1 MTCQGNFQKN
11 PGGNSLPAP
20 CLSAWGGTLK
30 FNGTRT
36 IGTSALMN
44 STTPE
49 QDLPLGNSD
58 FALLRQNNKIYVD
71 KTTMVHQLAK
81 GVGNKVFIARP
92 RRFGKSLLVS
102 TFESLFKYGLRDFQG
117 LAIESQWTDTTY
129 NVVRLDFSE
138 TKNFTT
144 GAEFQKRIDSVLTLA
159 FGNVGFA
166 YAPDPLHTVCDQLSD
181 WLSKYPKNSLVL
193 LIDEYDAPLTACLDK
208 PDLFEQVR
216 SSLSDFYSRLKKND
230 GALRFLFITGITKY
244 SKVSIFSE
252 LNNLNDITL
261 DVEYGTLLGYTAEEL
276 GRYFGN
282 YIARAAEVLELPPE
296 ELLARMR
303 ERYDGYCFD
312 GQALSHVYSPWSTL
326 MFLTKPRNGL
336 ENYWI
341 ESGGQTS
348 LLMNFIKGHSLKD
361 PDQYG
366 RPQVI
371 EKTRLS
377 MSADVK
383 TIDDV
388 VLLTQAGYLTIK
400 SAEDGA
406 IVLGYPNWEVA
417 QSMAKLYTSILL
429 REKGLAEIGAAGV
442 VRCLRDNDVDAFVG
456 RLNKAFLAIDY
467 TSYPVKDEY
476 KCCAMAAVFLAGAG
490 LSALSQTHNALGRS
504 DIETVLGATRWVLE
518 FKFARPGDDPE
529 ALLAEALSQAE
540 SRQYGAQS
548 SETRLMHMGLVFSED
563 KRQFVAYGVREARTE

>member
-1 MTCQGNFQKN
+1 
-11 PGGNSLPAP
+11 
-20 CLSAWGGTLK
+20 
-30 FNGTRT
+30 
-36 IGTSALMN
+36 MN

-49 QDLPLGNSD
+49 QTLPLGISD
-58 FALLRQNNKIYVD
+58 FAKLRAGNKVYVD
-71 KTTMVHQLAK
+71 KTDMICRLAK
-81 GVGNKVFIARP
+81 GDKYFLARP

-117 LAIESQWTDTTY
+117 LAIESLWTDTTY

-181 WLSKYPKNSLVL
+181 WLSKYPRNSLVL

-230 GALRFLFITGITKY
+230 SALRFLFITGITKY

-252 LNNLNDITL
+252 MNNLNDITV
-261 DVEYGTLLGYTAEEL
+261 DVEYGTLLGYTEEEL
-276 GRYFGN
+276 VRYFGG
-282 YIARAAEVLELPPE
+282 YIAQAAEVLELPSE

-312 GQALSHVYSPWSTL
+312 GQALSHVYNPWSTL

-348 LLMNFIKGHSLKD
+348 LLMNFIKSHSLKD

-366 RPQVI
+366 QPQVI

-406 IVLGYPNWEVA
+406 IVLDYPNREVA

-429 REKGLAEIGAAGV
+429 RERGLAEIGAAGV
-442 VRCLRDNDVDAFVG
+442 ARCLRDNDVDAFVD

-467 TSYPVKDEY
+467 RSYPVTDEY
-476 KCCAMAAVFLAGAG
+476 KCRAMASVFLNGAG
-490 LSALSQTHNALGRS
+490 LPTRSETHNALGRS
-504 DIETVLGATRWVLE
+504 DLEFTTGQTHWVLE
-518 FKFARPGDDPE
+518 FKYAAGKDDPE
-529 ALLAEALSQAE
+529 ELLQKALSQIE
-540 SRQYGAQS
+540 DRMYGRQSGAS
-548 SETRLMHMGLVFSED
+548 RLMRVGLVFSEEQ
-563 KRQFVAYGVREARTE
+563 RQIVAFKALEPVTF